1 MELNRSER
9 EIERLFIAVKVPSNL
24 SELLE
29 KESKKCSAKLKFAK
43 WTHSEDYHITLQFL
57 GDTQE
62 RNSCTS

>member
-29 KESKKCSAKLKFAK
+29 KESKNAPQS
-43 WTHSEDYHITLQFL
+43 
-57 GDTQE
+57 
-62 RNSCTS
+62 